1 VNHRA
6 TNHVTPHTYPISL
19 AMHVDDS
26 LSARSTS
33 TTLSAEPIVSRLPP
47 LHLRLA
53 YFISL
58 WSFKAFFQL
67 GLSAGRL
74 LPRRRKDL
82 LQPEVKAYEVRPDL
96 KNRIFRPQDS
106 EEEELPLYL
115 DVHGGGWAV
124 ADPETDDEFCSFLAQ
139 NFSIIVISVDY
150 HKSPTHKFPRAVEDV
165 AAISQAVM
173 DDGSLNI
180 DKNKVV
186 LGGFSAGG
194 NLAFAAAQT
203 EGLRGRLSALV
214 GFYPVLDLTEPLEA
228 KLSRRPRSGPSDI
241 LVSSAHFLD
250 WAYVPAGTDRR
261 DPLLSPRWANPK
273 NLPSYAYLV
282 GAEYDML
289 CYEARQMAES
299 LSKYTAMDCERTSIP
314 TLPEGDGWQQ
324 GGVRWEC
331 ARGRQHAFT
340 HIAKHG
346 RRERDRVKY
355 CQEMYSRVGCW
366 LNEEVWARPSIP

>member
-1 VNHRA
+1 
-6 TNHVTPHTYPISL
+6 
-19 AMHVDDS
+19 MHDDDS
-26 LSARSTS
+26 LSSRSTS
-33 TTLSAEPIVSRLPP
+33 TPLNAEPIVSRPP
-47 LHLRLA
+47 PFHLRLA
-53 YFISL
+53 YFVSL

-67 GLSAGRL
+67 GLSASRQ
-74 LPRRRKDL
+74 LPRRQRDL
-82 LQPEVKAYEVRPDL
+82 LRPEVKVYEIQPDL

-106 EEEELPLYL
+106 EDKELPLYL
-115 DVHGGGWAV
+115 DVHGGGWTV

-150 HKSPTHKFPRAVEDV
+150 HKSPTYKFPRAVEDV
-165 AAISQAVM
+165 AAVARAVM
-173 DDGSLNI
+173 DDESLGI

-203 EGLRGRLSALV
+203 ESLRGRLSGLV
-214 GFYPVLDLTEPLEA
+214 GFYPVLDLTEPFEE
-228 KLSRRPRSGPSDI
+228 KIGRRPQSGPSDI
-241 LVSSAHFLD
+241 LASSAKFLD

-261 DPLLSPRWANPK
+261 DPLLSPRRAYPK
-273 NLPSYAYLV
+273 SLPPYAYLV

-289 CYEARQMAES
+289 CYEAEQTAES
-299 LSKYTAMDCERTSIP
+299 LSEYSAMDCERTSIP
-314 TLPEGDGWQQ
+314 TLLEEDGWQQ

-340 HIAKHG
+340 HITKHG
-346 RRERDRVKY
+346 RKERDRVKF

-366 LNEEVWARPSIP
+366 LNEEVWARPSIPRESRAHP